1 MASQA
6 DIGTLACTILGKP
19 PIASLFPPDPSD
31 RAKELSA
38 IYDVIRRGMLEGP
51 GIWRFSVKRSSLAAS
66 TIVPASGPFT
76 TQYAVPS
83 DYLRLLQLGDM
94 YAGLDLSDY
103 RQGPTDADYSVEGG
117 YFLCD
122 YGSPLS
128 IQYVADITDT
138 TLFNPNFVI
147 AFASILAWTT
157 CERITGSDTK
167 KKEALDRKA
176 EALSNA
182 LASGALVNPPGYR
195 GDDSWVLSRM
205 Q

>member
-1 MASQA
+1 VSSQT
-6 DIGTLACTILGKP
+6 DIANLCCTILGKP
-19 PIASLFPPDPSD
+19 GISSLFPPDPSD
-31 RAKELSA
+31 RAREISLV
-38 IYDVIRRGMLEGP
+38 YDVIRRGMLEGP

-76 TQYAVPS
+76 TQYAVPA
-83 DYLRLLQLGDM
+83 DYIRLLQLGDM

-103 RQGPTDADYSVEGG
+103 RQGPTDADYSVEGN

-128 IQYVADITDT
+128 IQYVYDVTDT

-157 CERITGSDTK
+157 CERITGSDAK
-167 KKEALDRKA
+167 KKEALERKT

-182 LASGALVNPPGYR
+182 LASSALVNPPQYD
-195 GDDSWVLSRM
+195 GDDSWVLARM